1 MSISILRTRDVPIKN
16 GVVHKKREII
26 NPAFSSFIL
35 AKRLYDKTVIKNDGR
50 TLPIN
55 IDAGRKKV
63 LQYLLRTA
71 KIQKKSGGLSG

>member
-50 TLPIN
+50 TPVSYTHLTLPT
-55 IDAGRKKV
+55 RQV
-63 LQYLLRTA
+63 V
-71 KIQKKSGGLSG
+71 